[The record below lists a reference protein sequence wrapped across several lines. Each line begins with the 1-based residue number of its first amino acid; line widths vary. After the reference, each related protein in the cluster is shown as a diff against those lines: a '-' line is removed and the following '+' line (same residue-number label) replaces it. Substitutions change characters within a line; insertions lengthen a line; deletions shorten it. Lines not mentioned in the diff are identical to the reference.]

1 MIARMKPSERQR
13 KQEKEKE
20 RERERERER
29 GRCSARA
36 RARAREIERYTERE
50 NEEKNVFIHTTLQS
64 FFCFAHMAKEKFSVS
79 TFLLFFTR
87 KNTFLEFSASKMAK
101 QSFR

>member
-1 MIARMKPSERQR
+1 VKDRESKR
-13 KQEKEKE
+13 KRKREKE

-29 GRCSARA
+29 GRGRGSA